1 VTSTPAVLIRRLVLL
16 AVAALAVL
24 VAAPAAWAEPV
35 APRIVGGSAAA
46 TGEWPSIAALVLH
59 GSADAFAGQ
68 FCGGTLVDPQWVL
81 TAGHCVQQQDGTR
94 LDPSQVDVVVGRTDL
109 TAPGGERIPVDRVAL
124 YPGFAF
130 SGASG
135 GPIGDVALLHLSGP
149 SSAPVMNLI
158 APSDVGGVVAGTPAR
173 IAGWGATAEGGDH
186 VAGLREAQVPIVADA
201 DCARAYGAGYSTAA
215 SICAG
220 LPGGGVDTCQG
231 DSGGPLSVT
240 DPSGAAVLLG
250 ATSSGIGCA
259 RPGFPGIYTRLSTYR
274 DWIVQTMGLAAP
286 GAPAG
291 VTASPGLAS
300 ATVSWTAP
308 APGSRPL
315 TSFRVAASTGAA
327 VEVPASLRSVSV
339 PVPSGASASFTVT
352 AASSVGYGPSSAPSA
367 AVVSLSGPPRPLA
380 APGLTGE
387 ARRGAT
393 LSAGLGSWTDQPVSY
408 SVHWQRGSG
417 DVWSDIPGAAGPTYE
432 LGAADVAAR
441 IRAVVSASNA
451 AGTGAAASAATA
463 SVLPA
468 PPSALSPPRVR
479 GTARRGVVLVAVSG
493 GWSDQPSSY
502 AYSWQRCNRRGA
514 SCAAIRGQ
522 RAARYRL
529 GASDVGHRVRVV
541 VAAANEGGTTQVRS
555 RPTAGVRNIGLLV
568 RLGSRR
574 AVTARGKRDVTLVV
588 RVLTHAGARLS
599 AQVLDARGRPL
610 ALDPR
615 ASRLG
620 HALRGR
626 ARPSLTAVAPHDGLL
641 VLRLAVAA
649 GRSPRPVA
657 VQVRARAGRSSARL
671 RWAAAVRSG

>member
-1 VTSTPAVLIRRLVLL
+1 VTPAVLIRRLVLL
-16 AVAALAVL
+16 AVAALVAL
-24 VAAPAAWAEPV
+24 VAVPAAWAEPV
-35 APRIVGGSAAA
+35 APRIVGGSVAA
-46 TGEWPSIAALVLH
+46 TGEWPSIAALVQH
-59 GSADAFAGQ
+59 SSADAFAGQ

-81 TAGHCVQQQDGTR
+81 TAGHCVEQQQGAPPIS
-94 LDPSQVDVVVGRTDL
+94 PSQVDVVLGRTDL
-109 TAPGGERIPVDRVAL
+109 TAPGGERIPVDRIAL

-130 SGASG
+130 NGASG

-158 APSDVGGVVAGTPAR
+158 APGDVAGVVPGTPAR
-173 IAGWGATAEGGDH
+173 IAGWGATAEGGNH
-186 VAGLREAQVPIVADA
+186 VANLREAQVPIVADA

-215 SICAG
+215 SLCAG

-231 DSGGPLSVT
+231 DSGGPLGVI
-240 DPSGAAVLLG
+240 DQSGAAVLLG

-259 RPGFPGIYTRLSTYR
+259 RAGFPGIYTRLSTYR
-274 DWIVQTMGLAAP
+274 DWIMQTMGLAAP
-286 GAPAG
+286 SAPTG

-308 APGSRPL
+308 APGDRPL
-315 TSFRVAASTGAA
+315 TSFRVVASTGAA
-327 VEVPASLRSVSV
+327 VEVPASLRSASV
-339 PVPSGASASFTVT
+339 PVPSGATASFTVT

-367 AVVSLSGPPRPLA
+367 AIVALSGPPRSLA

-393 LSAGLGSWTDQPVSY
+393 LTAGLGSWSDQPVSY
-408 SVHWQRGSG
+408 SVHWQRGS
-417 DVWSDIPGAAGPTYE
+417 DDAWSDIPGAGGSTYQ
-432 LGAADVAAR
+432 LGAADVAAKV
-441 IRAVVSASNA
+441 RAVISASNA
-451 AGTGAAASAATA
+451 AGTGAAATAATT

-468 PPSALSPPRVR
+468 PPTALSSPRVR
-479 GTARRGVVLVAVSG
+479 GTARRGEVLVAVPG
-493 GWSDQPSSY
+493 AWSDQPSSY

-514 SCAAIRGQ
+514 SCVAVRGQ
-522 RAARYRL
+522 RSARYRL
-529 GASDVGHRVRVV
+529 GAADVGHRVRVL
-541 VAAANEGGTTQVRS
+541 VAAANQGGTTKVRS
-555 RPTAGVRNIGLLV
+555 GATIAVRNIGLLV
-568 RLGSRR
+568 RLGPRR
-574 AVTARGKRDVTLVV
+574 AVTARGAGDATLTV
-588 RVLTHAGARLS
+588 RVLTHGGARLS

-626 ARPSLTAVAPHDGLL
+626 VRPSLTAVAVHDGLL

-649 GRSPRPVA
+649 GPSPKPVT
-657 VQVRARAGRSSARL
+657 VQVRAKAGTTSARL